1 MDQYGRSINQLKRWD
16 KCMQKN
22 GNKLEML
29 IDYLKLNFTNIY
41 NNIYVY
47 IEVIKIKR

>member
-1 MDQYGRSINQLKRWD
+1 MDLYGRSINQLKRWD

-41 NNIYVY
+41 NNIYIY
-47 IEVIKIKR
+47 IEVNKIKR

>member
-1 MDQYGRSINQLKRWD
+1 
-16 KCMQKN
+16 MQKN

-41 NNIYVY
+41 NNIY
-47 IEVIKIKR
+47 INES